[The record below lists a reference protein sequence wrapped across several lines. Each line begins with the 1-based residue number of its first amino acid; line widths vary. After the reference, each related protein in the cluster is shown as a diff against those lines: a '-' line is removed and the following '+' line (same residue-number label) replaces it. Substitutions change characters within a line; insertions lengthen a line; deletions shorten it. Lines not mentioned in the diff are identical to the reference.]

1 MLFDKSGT
9 VCTVECRVGG
19 VYIVSGCFSM
29 LLSSCADATVDFTLV
44 EESFL

>member
-1 MLFDKSGT
+1 M
-9 VCTVECRVGG
+9 CTVECRVGG

-29 LLSSCADATVDFTLV
+29 LLSSCADADADATVDFTLV

>member
-1 MLFDKSGT
+1 M
-9 VCTVECRVGG
+9 CTVECRVGG

-29 LLSSCADATVDFTLV
+29 LLSSCADADATVDFTLV